1 MTKRLAVCFIAL
13 IAGFAT
19 PTSAQEKQGHNVWR
33 CLMQIVPPLRRSV
46 LSMLQIRSDA
56 LFSLQTCDMAAL
68 GGLGPTLRAL
78 NAELRDCEPAIDR
91 FGMPLV
97 AATAEEKLS
106 VQNVVE

>member
-56 LFSLQTCDMAAL
+56 LFSLQLVCKPVTW
-68 GGLGPTLRAL
+68 LRSADWVPRY
-78 NAELRDCEPAIDR
+78 ER
-91 FGMPLV
+91 
-97 AATAEEKLS
+97 
-106 VQNVVE
+106 

>member
-1 MTKRLAVCFIAL
+1 
-13 IAGFAT
+13 
-19 PTSAQEKQGHNVWR
+19 
-33 CLMQIVPPLRRSV
+33 
-46 LSMLQIRSDA
+46 
-56 LFSLQTCDMAAL
+56 MAAL